1 MLLPKSLSIATVA
14 AVICCLDV
22 ASGFYAITGVK
33 TGVTSDG
40 FRPARRNINDLVN
53 DVNQL

>member
-1 MLLPKSLSIATVA
+1 MLLPKSLSIAT
-14 AVICCLDV
+14 V